1 MEWVHGIGAWWKLK
15 PTGWMRRTRVRERG
29 GCNWGCSHGVRCSS
43 GTGVAPGRFRSDGRD
58 AHAAAITDVAS
69 GYIRVVRG
77 ERMNVYG
84 GTLTG

>member
-1 MEWVHGIGAWWKLK
+1 M
-15 PTGWMRRTRVRERG
+15 
-29 GCNWGCSHGVRCSS
+29 
-43 GTGVAPGRFRSDGRD
+43 GVAPARFRCDGRD

>member
-1 MEWVHGIGAWWKLK
+1 MLPGRGEQGVC
-15 PTGWMRRTRVRERG
+15 ERG
-29 GCNWGCSHGVRCSS
+29 GCNWGCSHGVRCFS
-43 GTGVAPGRFRSDGRD
+43 GTGVAPARFRCDGRD
-58 AHAAAITDVAS
+58 AHDAAITDVAS